1 MSGALKEVRDRI
13 SSVKNTQQITKAMK
27 MVSASKLR
35 KAQQAITQMRPYA
48 DRLDHMLKNILSN
61 LDGDGGTVYGVE
73 RPVTKALIV
82 VVTSNRGLAGAFNTN
97 INKEAYNLIEEQFS
111 EVEAAG
117 NLDFLFVGKKGA
129 DFFKRRFS
137 KSNFNRDYVEIANS
151 PDFEEIAE
159 VANFLMEAFKNG
171 EYDSIQ
177 VIYSKFKNAA
187 TQTPIAVQYLPVAK
201 PTELAV
207 AKKEKKETS
216 NSDYIF
222 EPGKVELLEHL
233 VPSILQ
239 TSLHKFILDTVAGEH
254 GARMTAMDKATEN
267 AQEMLGDLKK
277 TYNKARQEAITKELA
292 EIVGGA
298 AALEG

>member
-61 LDGDGGTVYGVE
+61 LDGDGGTIYGAE
-73 RPVTKALIV
+73 RPVNKVLIV

-97 INKEAYNLIEEQFS
+97 INKEAFNLIEDKFS
-111 EVEAAG
+111 EVEQAG

-129 DFFKRRFS
+129 DFFKRRLF
-137 KSNFNRDYVEIANS
+137 KSNFNREYVEIGNS
-151 PDFEEIAE
+151 PDFEQIAE
-159 VANFLMEAFKNG
+159 VANILMDSFKNG
-171 EYDSIQ
+171 DYDHIE
-177 VIYSKFKNAA
+177 VVYSKFRNAA

-201 PTELAV
+201 PKEMALAD
-207 AKKEKKETS
+207 KEETA
-216 NSDYIF
+216 NADYIF
-222 EPGKVELLEHL
+222 EPGKVELLEYL